1 MPSKL
6 ILLIIGLILSLS
18 FFCFIKS
25 EELATEDDLENFKK
39 WFEDHGGRC
48 RCRFAMRKDKKLSAL
63 ADRRIVEKES
73 ILMAPQS
80 LLVNS
85 TVIERY

>member
-1 MPSKL
+1 MPAKL
-6 ILLIIGLILSLS
+6 ISLIALILSFGS
-18 FFCFIKS
+18 FCFIKT
-25 EELATEDDLENFKK
+25 EEVATEGDLENFQK

-48 RCRFAMRKDKKLSAL
+48 RCRFAMSKGKKLTAQ
-63 ADRRIVEKES
+63 ADRRIAEKES

>member
-1 MPSKL
+1 MLDKF
-6 ILLIIGLILSLS
+6 ILLIGLILSIS
-18 FFCFIKS
+18 FFSFIKS

-48 RCRFAMRKDKKLSAL
+48 RCRFAMTKDKKLSAL